1 MTMRKAH
8 DALVTSQFGPR
19 ASAYVES
26 AVHAEGADLAALE
39 AVAERVRPAR
49 ALDLGSG
56 GGHAAYRLARH
67 AGMVAAVD
75 LSFDMLKAVA
85 DTARQKGLANIETHR
100 ASVDRLPFAD
110 AGFDMVVSRYSA
122 HHWLDF
128 EAGLRAARRVV
139 KPGAPALFLD
149 VFTPGLALLDTHLQ
163 SVELM
168 RDTSHVRN
176 YTLAEWLAAL
186 ARTRFALKSVQT
198 WRLRL
203 DFASWIA
210 RMNTPVVFVQAIR
223 ALQAAAPE
231 EVRTHFAIEADGS
244 FTIDTM
250 MMESSAA

>member
-1 MTMRKAH
+1 MSKAH
-8 DALVTSQFGPR
+8 DALVTGQFGPR

-39 AVAERVRPAR
+39 AVAEAARPAR

-67 AGMVAAVD
+67 AGTVAAVD
-75 LSFDMLKAVA
+75 LSADMLKAVA
-85 DTARQKGLANIETHR
+85 DTARRKGLANIETHR

-122 HHWLDF
+122 HHWLEF
-128 EAGLRAARRVV
+128 EAGLREARRVA

-149 VFTPGLALLDTHLQ
+149 VFTPGVALLDTHLQ
-163 SVELM
+163 SLELM

-176 YTLAEWLAAL
+176 YTLAEWSEAL
-186 ARTRFALKSVQT
+186 ARAGFALKAVRT

-210 RMNTPVVFVQAIR
+210 RMNTPEVFVAAIR
-223 ALQAAAPE
+223 ALQAGAPE
-231 EVRTHFAIEADGS
+231 EVRRHFAIEADGA

-250 MMESSAA
+250 MMEASAA